1 MEVSG
6 TVLELIKQVREPNR
20 YPTLAEILGRTRSL
34 GDKRGF
40 HIETIGQSRLGRD
53 IDLVSFGTRGQRT
66 ALLSGFEDP
75 HEPICSLSMIWL
87 WEQLVDPDSP
97 IHSLGYD
104 WAFIPCLNPDGVLR
118 NEQWFRRPGD
128 LRAFMNGSWEDELP
142 FWGAP
147 QHPEEHALE
156 EAIVR
161 TRPELLFGMHDES
174 HFPGHGYWAL
184 VSDEELQE
192 QLGDHF
198 AYESRIGVDPVPPP
212 VKSQTMRNNWYFGR
226 AHGLSGCCLS
236 MICEPRGYRQLSPP
250 HDPEESVR
258 ERYKAALSEYE
269 QVLREMAPSSDE
281 EQALVRCAT
290 SCLDRMRNERLFA
303 ICVGACGL
311 RSMREYGRKEEAN
324 SIEGAFWGYLNA
336 RLHGTYV
343 AIPIRDQV
351 RIQLHFLFT
360 VLEKAKSRGSFN
372 CTRSV
377 PSP

>member
-1 MEVSG
+1 MIFDL
-6 TVLELIKQVREPNR
+6 LEQVRDFER
-20 YPTLAEILGRTRSL
+20 YPTLAEIIDHTHGVAR
-34 GDKRGF
+34 KPGF
-40 HIETIGQSRLGRD
+40 RVETIGHSRLGRE
-53 IDLVSFGTRGQRT
+53 IDLISFGIGGKPTV
-66 ALLSGFEDP
+66 LLWGFEDP

-97 IHSLGYD
+97 IHRLGYD
-104 WAFIPCLNPDGVLR
+104 WAFSPCLNPDGVLR
-118 NEQWFRRPGD
+118 NQQWFRRPGD
-128 LRAFMNGSWEDELP
+128 LRAFLNGSWEDKLS

-192 QLGDHF
+192 QLRDHF

-226 AHGLSGCCLS
+226 AHGLSSRCLS

-250 HDPEESVR
+250 HDSEGSVR

-269 QVLREMAPSSDE
+269 QVLRVMAPSSEE

-290 SCLDRMRNERLFA
+290 SCLDRMRKERLFA

-311 RSMREYGRKEEAN
+311 RFMRDYGREEEAN
-324 SIEGAFWGYLNA
+324 SIEGAFWDYLSA
-336 RLHGTYV
+336 RLHGTYA

-360 VLEKAKSRGSFN
+360 VLEKANSRRSFN
-372 CTRSV
+372 CTRSA
-377 PSP
+377 PGQ